1 MANTENNPRSKVN
14 MTLPKKPTIPG
25 PGLKKEGIVLLQI
38 TFIAFFT
45 FAEMFI
51 RGGAGF
57 LSGLVLIVVT
67 YGGVAYG
74 RTGTNAH
81 VRADDGVRPDADSG
95 VKLRALV
102 HQRCGMDDG
111 HLGLLNQG
119 SVRMVHMSSASQAIW
134 SSTRAVP
141 LNLKIPDFMRSS
153 VTSMI
158 S

>member
-25 PGLKKEGIVLLQI
+25 PGLKKEGIVVLQI
-38 TFIAFFT
+38 LFIAFFT

-74 RTGTNAH
+74 RTGTRYVTAVTPPLAYAATALFYTIMN
-81 VRADDGVRPDADSG
+81 DGLRISRVG
-95 VKLRALV
+95 V
-102 HQRCGMDDG
+102 
-111 HLGLLNQG
+111 
-119 SVRMVHMSSASQAIW
+119 
-134 SSTRAVP
+134 
-141 LNLKIPDFMRSS
+141 DFMASLAS
-153 VTSMI
+153 VAPFLLIAAAYGWYQFLHEKAKNRPSKRKVAAA
-158 S
+158 